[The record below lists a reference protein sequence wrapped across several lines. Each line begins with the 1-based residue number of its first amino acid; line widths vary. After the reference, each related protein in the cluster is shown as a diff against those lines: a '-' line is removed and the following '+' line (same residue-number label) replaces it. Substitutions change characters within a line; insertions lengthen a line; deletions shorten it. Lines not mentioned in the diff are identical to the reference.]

1 MKKTLRTLIWPETY
15 SQGFKESRSALGR
28 DAICDCR
35 RLGCMSLTLETV
47 DYYSLPATIVT
58 QVAAHTDRVVPVSYF
73 DLSHGR

>member
-1 MKKTLRTLIWPETY
+1 MN
-15 SQGFKESRSALGR
+15 
-28 DAICDCR
+28 
-35 RLGCMSLTLETV
+35 LTLETV